1 MSQSLMFVSYMLK
14 ISDLEICVKHV
25 ENLRPLVLCH
35 LRWISQTQSLCHMF
49 WISQISGLCHMLE
62 TQTSSS
68 VLMVLNISDH
78 EFCVLCVEYLRP
90 CSLCLMFEY
99 LRTRICVTTYSEN
112 LRSFVLC
119 QTCWI
124 SQTSRSVSLITF
136 TQILCSV
143 SHLSRILDIQTLFYL
158 ISILNLWIW
167 MFWVSQS
174 LKSVSHMLNISELG
188 FCVKHFKK
196 LRTLVLCHY
205 GEYLRPRACVK
216 CFEYLRFP
224 VLCHMLE

>member
-1 MSQSLMFVSYMLK
+1 
-14 ISDLEICVKHV
+14 
-25 ENLRPLVLCH
+25 
-35 LRWISQTQSLCHMF
+35 
-49 WISQISGLCHMLE
+49 
-62 TQTSSS
+62 
-68 VLMVLNISDH
+68 MVLNISDH
-78 EFCVLCVEYLRP
+78 EFCVLCAEYLRP

-124 SQTSRSVSLITF
+124 SQTSRSVSRITF

-174 LKSVSHMLNISELG
+174 LKSVSYMLNISELG
-188 FCVKHFKK
+188 FCVKHYEK
-196 LRTLVLCHY
+196 LRTLVLCHLWWISQTKSLCQMFWISQISSSVSHVRITQIS
-205 GEYLRPRACVK
+205 GSVLTVLNISDHEFCVLCDEYLR
-216 CFEYLRFP
+216 LW
-224 VLCHMLE
+224 VLCLM